1 MLHCILQ
8 SLTQLG
14 ARQIGAMVILSI
26 LSSVQEVGG
35 GKGNEVGGKG
45 GEEEGGRGG
54 EIGEGR

>member
-14 ARQIGAMVILSI
+14 ARLTGAMKI

-35 GKGNEVGGKG
+35 GGEGGK
-45 GEEEGGRGG
+45 
-54 EIGEGR
+54 